1 MNARKKTAAL
11 CAVLLCATAVC
22 GWFEWRAL
30 TTPAYVY
37 EAKEYLKEAAA
48 AGEIPSRSM
57 EYAYSMTLLPHQAGH
72 RVVFLGRGRRGAE
85 WEIVTVDLFDYNR
98 EKSGVSGSGQI
109 EHAAAEAARREV
121 EMAGLLTHRR

>member
-1 MNARKKTAAL
+1 MNTRKKTAAL

-48 AGEIPSRSM
+48 A
-57 EYAYSMTLLPHQAGH
+57 
-72 RVVFLGRGRRGAE
+72 
-85 WEIVTVDLFDYNR
+85 
-98 EKSGVSGSGQI
+98 
-109 EHAAAEAARREV
+109 EAARREV